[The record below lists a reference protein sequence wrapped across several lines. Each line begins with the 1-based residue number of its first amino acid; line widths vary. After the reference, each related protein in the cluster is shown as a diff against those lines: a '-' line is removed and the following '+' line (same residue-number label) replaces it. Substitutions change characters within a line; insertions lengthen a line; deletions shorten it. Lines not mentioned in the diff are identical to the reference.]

1 MPVTLLLQGI
11 AEILK
16 SVLVIH
22 GTAAGGLYDRAE
34 GSLDQAADGSDKE
47 TKELIL

>member
-1 MPVTLLLQGI
+1 LQGI

-16 SVLVIH
+16 SVLVIR
-22 GTAAGGLYDRAE
+22 GTANGSRAE
-34 GSLDQAADGSDKE
+34 SSDKE

>member
-16 SVLVIH
+16 SVLVIR
-22 GTAAGGLYDRAE
+22 GTADGSLYDRAE